1 MNDNLPASTRETSW
15 FPAALATVLLLGSC
29 GPAGTAT
36 GPTGLDLARRLAGE
50 GRLQEAEVEIG
61 RLLEGTQDPEL
72 RRKALEKRGCVR
84 VERGRARKALLDLA
98 KAGPLAAE
106 GMVCRGKAYALTA
119 QHREALADLLPMI
132 EADKADAESTR
143 IAIASAMSIRDL
155 DTAARL
161 AAAASQRFPDDT
173 TIQILWAK
181 AQAVAGQPEAAFATL
196 GKLEKSDRNNP
207 EVFFV
212 KGNVLWAQQRLP
224 EAIHSYREALEL
236 NPQFPEAMRNLG
248 VTLIQSAQY
257 DEAAKLLVGALKWM
271 SDDVGL
277 MNNLGVALASAN
289 RLDEA
294 KAVFEK
300 AIAISAGNPH
310 LLNNLADVYL
320 REGDVAKAMAIVR
333 QLVDS
338 GDERDNALKVKKDL
352 TALET
357 LLKVLC
363 TTSRKEAID
372 QVRQQFATNQWSDDD
387 AKASLKTILS
397 DTRYTRLIETAEQS
411 CSKK

>member
-1 MNDNLPASTRETSW
+1 MNDNLSALSREISL
-15 FPAALATVLLLGSC
+15 FPAVLATVLLLGAC
-29 GPAGTAT
+29 GPAGKAR
-36 GPTGLDLARRLAGE
+36 GPSGLAAASRLAGE
-50 GRLQEAEVEIG
+50 GRLHEAEAEIG
-61 RLLEGTQDPEL
+61 RVLDGAQDPEL
-72 RRKALEKRGCVR
+72 RRAALEQRGCVR
-84 VERGRARKALLDLA
+84 VERGKARKALLDLA
-98 KAGPLAAE
+98 KAGSLSAD
-106 GMVCRGKAYALTA
+106 GMTCRGKAYALTA
-119 QHREALADLLPMI
+119 QHQKALADLLPMI
-132 EADKADAESTR
+132 EADKSDAESTR
-143 IAIASAMSIRDL
+143 IAIACAMSIRDL

-161 AAAASQRFPDDT
+161 AEAASKRYPDDT
-173 TIQILWAK
+173 TLQILWAK
-181 AQAVAGQPEAAFATL
+181 AQAVAGRPEAAIVTL
-196 GKLEKSDRNNP
+196 GELEKSDRNNP

-248 VTLIQSAQY
+248 VTLIQSARY

-277 MNNLGVALASAN
+277 MNNLGVALASGN

-294 KAVFEK
+294 KAVYEK

-320 REGDVAKAMAIVR
+320 RKGDVAKAMETVR

-338 GDERDNALKVKKDL
+338 GDGRDNALKVKKDL
-352 TALET
+352 IALET
-357 LLKVLC
+357 LLNILC
-363 TTSRKEAID
+363 TASRKEAID
-372 QVRQQFATNQWSDDD
+372 QVRQVFAGNQWSDDD
-387 AKASLKTILS
+387 AKASLQTILS

-411 CSKK
+411 CNRK